1 MDATLLLDGGEV
13 VAEQMGGME
22 SLLPRKGGKEAVL
35 GSTRIALVE
44 QIADDRDQSKNSMK
58 FPVTSLFKS
67 DSRGTVSGTHVGV

>member
-1 MDATLLLDGGEV
+1 MDATLLLDGGWV

>member
-1 MDATLLLDGGEV
+1 M

-58 FPVTSLFKS
+58 FPVMSLF
-67 DSRGTVSGTHVGV
+67 RPNRERTIV

>member
-1 MDATLLLDGGEV
+1 MDATLLLDEGV

-22 SLLPRKGGKEAVL
+22 SLLPRRKGGKEAVL

-58 FPVTSLFKS
+58 FPVTSLFKN
-67 DSRGTVSGTHVGV
+67 DSQGTVSGTHVGM

>member
-1 MDATLLLDGGEV
+1 
-13 VAEQMGGME
+13 MGGME

-35 GSTRIALVE
+35 GSTRIALVVE